1 MGKKRIWGIILLAL
15 GIMSILGAS
24 LNGTFVKMSSGMD
37 LSNIVTVVLMIGLIV
52 VGAVLIITGKKS
64 K

>member
-1 MGKKRIWGIILLAL
+1 MGKKRIWGIILLVL
-15 GIMSILGAS
+15 GIMSVLGDYV
-24 LNGTFVKMSSGMD
+24 NGTFAQMSSGMT

-52 VGAVLIITGKKS
+52 VGTVLIITGKKS

>member
-1 MGKKRIWGIILLAL
+1 MGKKRIWGIILLVL
-15 GIMSILGAS
+15 GIMSVLGAS
-24 LNGTFVKMSSGMD
+24 VNGTFAQMSSGMT

-52 VGAVLIITGKKS
+52 VGTVLIITGKKS